1 MMIGSNKRL
10 MLARTDPFRHG
21 AAVWSVM
28 INAQNEHGDT
38 QRHRADK
45 HHEYKIDTWDGHT
58 KTSVLCTY

>member
-45 HHEYKIDTWDGHT
+45 HHEYKIDT
-58 KTSVLCTY
+58 